1 MTPLLGPLC
10 EVSPSPPPP
19 KKNSVMHLFTEGHVC
34 YLFAE
39 GRVRYLFAE
48 GRVRHGVAFRR
59 PAFKENEKIK
69 CMPRRP
75 KN

>member
-1 MTPLLGPLC
+1 MTPCLGPLC

-19 KKNSVMHLFTEGHVC
+19 KSVKHLFAEGRVC

-39 GRVRYLFAE
+39 GRVRYLLAE

-59 PAFKENEKIK
+59 PAFKENEKFK